1 MKNRSTSLTTLAFIA
16 IHLLPKL
23 EVEALL
29 KYEGEQRE
37 QRDPFPRIVG
47 GEKASK
53 GRYPYQVGILH
64 TAYEDKSICGGTLI
78 DPEWVLTAAQCV
90 SSQHPLKVD
99 IGRYNRTNETEVY
112 EIIDVEF
119 VVKHPNY
126 TDFTLPNFDMSLIKL
141 ANPSNYSVVTL
152 NNNDTY
158 PESGSNVT
166 TIGWGR
172 THVDSPVTS
181 DILLEV
187 ELDVVNNTECATNY
201 GNGITDKMICAAR
214 PNKGTCIGDSGGP
227 LIVKGENAT
236 EDLQVGFVYGAKGCA
251 EEGFPTVFTR
261 TSSAH
266 DFIESTKSCNISN
279 ETDLSNCC
287 DIKCDNGTFV
297 CTRIGGYAYDECY
310 SRYSCYVGDGYCDIS
325 TLTLNTA
332 ECGYDG
338 GDCCVETCIDHELY
352 NCGEYTGFDCI
363 DPDYCVFDIFETF
376 FQGFMAV
383 LSLCS

>member
-16 IHLLPKL
+16 IHLLPKI

-29 KYEGEQRE
+29 KYEGEQR
-37 QRDPFPRIVG
+37 DSFPRIVG
-47 GEKASK
+47 GEKAFIRS
-53 GRYPYQVGILH
+53 YPYQVGILDP
-64 TAYEDKSICGGTLI
+64 AYEDTIVCGGTLI
-78 DPEWVLTAAQCV
+78 DPEWVLTAAHCV

-99 IGRYNRTNETEVY
+99 IGRYNRNNETEVY

-126 TDFTLPNFDMSLIKL
+126 TDFTPNFDMSLIKL
-141 ANPSNYSVVTL
+141 ANPSNNSVVTL
-152 NNNDTY
+152 NNNDTF

-166 TIGWGR
+166 TIGWGT
-172 THVDSPVTS
+172 THVLSPVSS

-201 GNGITDKMICAAR
+201 GNIITDQMICADR
-214 PNKGTCIGDSGGP
+214 PNKGTCFGDSGGP

-236 EDLQVGFVYGAKGCA
+236 EDLQVGIVLGAYGCA
-251 EEGFPTVFTR
+251 EEGFPTIFTR

-310 SRYSCYVGDGYCDIS
+310 SQYFCYVGDGYCDS
-325 TLTLNTA
+325 STLNTA

-338 GDCCVETCIDHELY
+338 GDCCVETCIDHEFY
-352 NCGEYTGFDCI
+352 NCGKYGAFNCI
-363 DPDYCVFDIFETF
+363 DPDYCVFEVFDTF
-376 FQGFMAV
+376 FRGFMAV
-383 LSLCS
+383 LSLFY